1 MKLVECVPNFS
12 EGRDKQLID
21 EIVRDIASVEGV
33 RVLDTDPGVDTNR
46 TVVTFVGEP
55 EAVLEGAFQGIKSAA
70 ERIDMR
76 HHTGAHARLGA
87 TDVCPFVPV
96 TGVTVD
102 ECIDLAKRLGR
113 RVASE
118 LGIPVY
124 LYEKAATRPERQ
136 NLADI
141 RAGEYEGLAEKLE
154 DPEWVPDFGEA
165 VFNERSGATVIGVR
179 EFLIAYNVNLNTR
192 DRKLA
197 HDIALD
203 IREKGRAKR
212 DDKGKIIRDSE
223 GKIVRVPGL
232 LRECKAVGWYMEA
245 FDCAQVSINLTDYHI
260 TPVHKAFETVA
271 EEAAKR
277 GLRATG
283 SELVGLIPLE
293 AILQA
298 GDYYLKRQGKS
309 PGYPEKERVR
319 MAVQSLGLSELT
331 PFNPEKKIIEY
342 CVQNNEEE
350 PLSGMKIRD
359 FADLL
364 SIDTP
369 APGGGSVSA
378 LAGALA
384 AGLAS
389 MVAHLTAG
397 KKGYENVRERMLVL
411 PTEAQE
417 LKDKLLLAI
426 DEDTQAFNA
435 VMEAYRLPKK
445 SDEQKKARE
454 KAVEKAVK
462 HACRIPLK
470 VMELSYQALCLCRE
484 VEEKGNVNSQS
495 DAAVGVLMAQ
505 TAMKGAALNVRINLK
520 DLKDADFQEKMNRTM
535 KSLLEKM
542 EEESGTNS
550 QGTGFQGC
558 DP

>member
-12 EGRDKQLID
+12 EGRDTQLIN

-55 EAVLEGAFQGIKSAA
+55 EAVFEGAFQGIRSASQ
-70 ERIDMR
+70 RIDMR

-102 ECIDLAKRLGR
+102 ECIDLAKRLGE
-113 RVASE
+113 RVARE

-124 LYEKAATRPERQ
+124 LYEKAASRPERR

-141 RAGEYEGLAEKLE
+141 RSGEYEGLAEKLE
-154 DPEWVPDFGEA
+154 DPDWAPDFGEA

-179 EFLIAYNVNLNTR
+179 EFLIAYNINLNTR

-203 IREKGRAKR
+203 IREKGRARR
-212 DDKGKIIRDSE
+212 DENGKIIRDNE
-223 GKIVRVPGL
+223 EKIVRTPGL
-232 LRECKAVGWYMEA
+232 LQECKAVGWYMET
-245 FDCAQVSINLTDYHI
+245 FDCAQVSINLTNYHV
-260 TPVHKAFETVA
+260 TPVHKAFETVV

-277 GLRATG
+277 GLRVTG

-293 AILQA
+293 AILEA
-298 GDYYLKRQGKS
+298 GDYYLKRQGK
-309 PGYPEKERVR
+309 PTGYPEKERIR
-319 MAVQSLGLSELT
+319 MAVQSLGLSELS
-331 PFNPEKKIIEY
+331 PFEPEKKIIEY
-342 CVQNNEEE
+342 CVQDPEQET
-350 PLSGMKIRD
+350 LAGMKIRD

-389 MVAHLTAG
+389 MVAHLTVG
-397 KKGYENVRERMLVL
+397 KKGYEDVRERMLVL
-411 PTEAQE
+411 PAEAQK
-417 LKDKLLLAI
+417 LKDKLLSAI
-426 DEDTQAFNA
+426 DEDTRAFNA
-435 VMEAYRLPKK
+435 VMDAYRLPKK
-445 SDEQKKARE
+445 SEEQQKIRKKAIE
-454 KAVEKAVK
+454 EMMKQ
-462 HACRIPLK
+462 ACRIPLN
-470 VMELSYQALCLCRE
+470 VMELSYQALRLCRE
-484 VEEKGNVNSQS
+484 TEKKGNKNSQS
-495 DAAVGVLMAQ
+495 DAEVGVLMAQ
-505 TAMKGAALNVRINLK
+505 AAMQGAALNVRINLK
-520 DLKDADFQEKMNRTM
+520 GLEDQSFQDEMNTAVSILLK
-535 KSLLEKM
+535 KM
-542 EEESGTNS
+542 EKESGTNE
-550 QGTGFQGC
+550 
-558 DP
+558 

>member
-1 MKLVECVPNFS
+1 MKLIECVPNFS

-21 EIVRDIASVEGV
+21 EIVRDIASVEGI
-33 RVLDTDPGVDTNR
+33 RVLDIDPGVDTNR

-55 EAVLEGAFQGIKSAA
+55 EAVLEGAFQGIRSASQ
-70 ERIDMR
+70 RIDMR

-102 ECIDLAKRLGR
+102 ECIDLAKRLGD
-113 RVASE
+113 RVARE

-124 LYEKAATRPERQ
+124 LYEKAASRPERR

-141 RAGEYEGLAEKLE
+141 RSGEYEGLAEKLE
-154 DPEWVPDFGEA
+154 DPDWAPDFGEA

-212 DDKGKIIRDSE
+212 DENGKIIRDDE
-223 GKIVRVPGL
+223 GKIVRTPGL
-232 LRECKAVGWYMEA
+232 LQECKAVGWYMEA
-245 FDCAQVSINLTDYHI
+245 FDCAQVSINLTNYHV
-260 TPVHKAFETVA
+260 TPVHKAFETVV

-277 GLRATG
+277 GLRVTG

-293 AILQA
+293 AILEA
-298 GDYYLKRQGKS
+298 GDYYLKRQGK
-309 PGYPEKERVR
+309 PTGYPENERIR
-319 MAVQSLGLSELT
+319 MAVQSLGLSELS
-331 PFNPEKKIIEY
+331 PFEPEKKIIEY
-342 CVQNNEEE
+342 CVQDPDKET
-350 PLSGMKIRD
+350 LAGMRICD

-397 KKGYENVRERMLVL
+397 KKSYEDVRERMLVL
-411 PTEAQE
+411 PEEAQK

-426 DEDTQAFNA
+426 DEDTRAFNA
-435 VMEAYRLPKK
+435 VMDAYRLPKK
-445 SDEQKKARE
+445 SEDQQKVRKKAIE
-454 KAVEKAVK
+454 EAMK
-462 HACRIPLK
+462 HACRIPLN
-470 VMELSYQALCLCRE
+470 VMELSYQALRLCRE
-484 VEEKGNVNSQS
+484 TEEKGNKNSQS

-505 TAMKGAALNVRINLK
+505 AAMQGAALNVRINLK
-520 DLKDADFQEKMNRTM
+520 DLEDQTFQDEMN
-535 KSLLEKM
+535 KAVNILLKKM
-542 EEESGTNS
+542 EEQSGTN
-550 QGTGFQGC
+550 G
-558 DP
+558 